1 MGGWAAGRLIP
12 GGPLTSMR
20 RSIITGIALVSG
32 LLVLLDLLIVN
43 PSLGDAA
50 GALNELLV
58 LLAAAAA
65 VGGGAT
71 LVAHHARDLTTGN
84 GDPIGSIVLLL
95 GMAAVLLAGLRPGSA
110 GSSDPVV
117 RWLVAALLAP
127 IAASLFALLFIFL
140 LGAFRRGYALR
151 ARETGVM
158 AGAAAIVIVL
168 LLPIGGRVG
177 DWLAA
182 SAGWVREVPLAGIFR
197 GLLIG
202 IGIMVA
208 VSAARSLMALD
219 RDDE

>member
-1 MGGWAAGRLIP
+1 
-12 GGPLTSMR
+12 MR

-32 LLVLLDLLIVN
+32 LLILVDLLIVN

-50 GALNELLV
+50 GAVNELLV

-71 LVAHHARDLTTGN
+71 LVAHHFRKLSAGE
-84 GDPIGSIVLLL
+84 GDPIGSILLL
-95 GMAAVLLAGLRPGSA
+95 VGMAAVLLAGLRPGSN

-117 RWLVAALLAP
+117 LWLVAALLAP

-140 LGAFRRGYALR
+140 LAAFRRGFALR
-151 ARETGVM
+151 VRETALM
-158 AGAAAIVIVL
+158 AGAAAAVMVL
-168 LLPIGGRVG
+168 LLPLGGQAG
-177 DWLAA
+177 DWLARG
-182 SAGWVREVPLAGIFR
+182 AGWVRDVPLAGVFR

-202 IGIMVA
+202 IGIVVA
-208 VSAARSLMALD
+208 VSAARSLLALD

>member
-1 MGGWAAGRLIP
+1 
-12 GGPLTSMR
+12 MR

-32 LLVLLDLLIVN
+32 LLLLLDLLIVN

-50 GALNELLV
+50 GALTELLV

-65 VGGGAT
+65 VGGGAS
-71 LVAHHARDLTTGN
+71 LVTRHARDLVSGN
-84 GDPIGSIVLLL
+84 GDAIGSIVLLG
-95 GMAAVLLAGLRPGSA
+95 GMAAMLLAGLRPGSG

-117 RWLVAALLAP
+117 MWLVAALLAP
-127 IAASLFALLFIFL
+127 IAASLFAMLFIFL
-140 LGAFRRGYALR
+140 LGALRRGFTLR

-168 LLPIGGRVG
+168 LLPIGGQAG
-177 DWLAA
+177 EWLA
-182 SAGWVREVPLAGIFR
+182 STAGWVRAVPLAGVFR

-202 IGIMVA
+202 TGIMVA
-208 VSAARSLMALD
+208 ASAARMLLTLD